1 MAEPVQLVEKLG
13 PMTSAQLS
21 SAVIR
26 RATAA
31 DVAGIVAMIADDQLG
46 TTRES
51 VDDLTPYLKAFEA
64 IDTDPNQVLVVAER
78 NDELIGTLQLTIIP
92 GLSRRGS
99 SRGLVE
105 AVRVAASARGS
116 GLGTTLMEWAVEESR
131 ARGCSLVQLTSDKT
145 RTDAHRFYERLGFTN
160 SHEGFKL
167 KLT

>member
-1 MAEPVQLVEKLG
+1 
-13 PMTSAQLS
+13 MTSAQPT

-31 DVAGIVAMIADDQLG
+31 DVAGIVTMIADDQLG

-51 VDDLTPYLKAFEA
+51 VDDLAPYLKAFEA
-64 IDTDPNQVLVVAER
+64 IDADPNQVLVVAER

-116 GLGTTLMEWAVEESR
+116 GLGTTLMAWAVEESR
-131 ARGCSLVQLTSDKT
+131 ARGCSLVQLTSDKS
-145 RTDAHRFYERLGFTN
+145 RSDAIRFYESLGFVA
-160 SHEGFKL
+160 SHEGMKL
-167 KLT
+167 AL